1 MMIVVALGNP
11 GEKYE
16 NTRHNAGWIIFDE
29 LGLDWQIN
37 KYAESIESRD
47 GDILFVKPQTFM
59 NESGRTV
66 SWYQE
71 DGEVKPQNFVV
82 LYDDV
87 DLPVGKMKISFDRSS
102 GGHNGI
108 KSIEQHLGSREFVRI
123 RVGIAPLGE
132 DGSAITPA
140 NRKSF
145 VLKGFSEDAL
155 EAIKSLAPQVRKAL
169 IAIQEKGYAEAMNQF
184 NTK

>member
-1 MMIVVALGNP
+1 MIVVALGNP

-29 LGLDWQIN
+29 LGLDWRTN
-37 KYAESIESRD
+37 KYAESLEAQD
-47 GDILFVKPQTFM
+47 GDMLFVKPQTFM

-66 SWYQE
+66 SWYQK
-71 DGEVKPQNFVV
+71 DKNLKPENFVV

-87 DLPVGKMKISFDRSS
+87 DFPVGKMKISFDRSS

-108 KSIEQHLGSREFVRI
+108 KSIEQYLGSREFVRI
-123 RVGIAPLGE
+123 RVGIAPLAE
-132 DGSAITPA
+132 DGKAVTPA

-145 VLKGFSEDAL
+145 VLKGFSEEAL
-155 EAIKSLAPQVRKAL
+155 EAIRALTPKVRDAL
-169 IAIQEKGYAEAMNQF
+169 IIIQEKGYVEAMNEF
-184 NTK
+184 N